1 MNSDWLLS
9 FCSEAEQIILTR
21 GRVSA
26 AKLCAALLTEIHT
39 YPQSLRIDDE
49 ASRIVT
55 GPNGDTHS
63 IYWVL
68 VNNGH
73 RLSGAQTALID
84 VIVPAL
90 EQAQIKGAG
99 RFEEV
104 DVNGN

>member
-1 MNSDWLLS
+1 MNSDWLPF

-55 GPNGDTHS
+55 GPDGDTQS
-63 IYWVL
+63 IYRVL

-73 RLSGAQTALID
+73 RLNDAQAALID

-99 RFEEV
+99 RFEEMN
-104 DVNGN
+104 VNGN

>member
-39 YPQSLRIDDE
+39 YPQGLRDDE

-55 GPNGDTHS
+55 GPDGDTNS
-63 IYWVL
+63 IYRVL

-73 RLSGAQTALID
+73 RLNDAQAALID

>member
-9 FCSEAEQIILTR
+9 FCTEAEQIILAR

-26 AKLCAALLTEIHT
+26 AKLCAALLTEVHT

-49 ASRIVT
+49 ANRIVT
-55 GPNGDTHS
+55 SPDGDNQS

-73 RLSGAQTALID
+73 RLNDAQTALID

-99 RFEEV
+99 SFEEF